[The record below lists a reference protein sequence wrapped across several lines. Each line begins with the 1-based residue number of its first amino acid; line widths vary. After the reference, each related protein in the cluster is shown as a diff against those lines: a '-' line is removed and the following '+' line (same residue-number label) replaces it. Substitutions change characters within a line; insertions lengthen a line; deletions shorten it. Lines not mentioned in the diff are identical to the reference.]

1 MTEKHSG
8 SLRILIADDHNIVRR
23 GIQMIVEDLVEQAL
37 VHQASSIA
45 QIREKLRQYSTDIAI
60 LDAQLPDGNCIEL
73 LPEIRELY
81 PQTKILIFSSFD
93 EETYSVKF
101 IKAGAQGFLSKLSD
115 EDKIRNAIHRLI
127 ETGNYYSPLTRT
139 LLRISEQHPE
149 LLNPL
154 DKLSEREFEIAKLFS
169 TGSGNLEIANQLS
182 VRQNTVSTYK
192 KRIFEKLN
200 IDSLVELIEMMK
212 THHNF

>member
-101 IKAGAQGFLSKLSD
+101 IKAGAQGFLSKL
-115 EDKIRNAIHRLI
+115 
-127 ETGNYYSPLTRT
+127 
-139 LLRISEQHPE
+139 
-149 LLNPL
+149 
-154 DKLSEREFEIAKLFS
+154 
-169 TGSGNLEIANQLS
+169 
-182 VRQNTVSTYK
+182 
-192 KRIFEKLN
+192 
-200 IDSLVELIEMMK
+200 
-212 THHNF
+212 